1 MENNIKQLSFLGFNN
16 YYLTESGRLFKIKPK
31 EKEIIEDKLNRFY
44 LIDNQGKEKRIT
56 KRKLYNQV
64 FNKQLCIDIIESL
77 KDEEWKPIENTKER
91 YFVSN
96 LGRIKSYC
104 GNNAI
109 ILKQYKQKS
118 GYLEIKIDNKNIKV
132 HKLVALAFCENRYKN
147 TDIRTE
153 IHHKDRNRQNN
164 KADNLEILSIDEH
177 HKKHNRKEDTEN
189 E

>member
-44 LIDNQGKEKRIT
+44 LIDNEGKEKRII

-64 FNKQLCIDIIESL
+64 FNKQLCIDEIETL
-77 KDEEWKPIENTKER
+77 QGEEWKEIENTKGR
-91 YFVSN
+91 YFISN

-109 ILKQYKQKS
+109 ILKPYKQKS
-118 GYLEIKIDNKNIKV
+118 GYLEIKIDNKNVKV

-153 IHHKDRNRQNN
+153 IHHKNKNR
-164 KADNLEILSIDEH
+164 ADNRAENLVILTIAEH
-177 HKKHNRKEDTEN
+177 HNEHRKKEGFDN